1 VSTNDKNDDIRK
13 LQLTGGSTYIISLP
27 KTWIEE
33 MKLERGSTLIVSQND
48 DKSLNI
54 KARNSPIYEKPK
66 RVVITIESSEEPQSI
81 IRRLVSTYLNG
92 YNIIVIRS
100 SNNRIA
106 PEKRSAIKNFVRK
119 KLIGTEILSDLP
131 NELTL
136 QILLSYSELSIKD
149 ALRRMSTIAAS
160 MHRDSIQ
167 TLSNENPRIAKEI
180 LNMDDDVDRFNFYVM
195 RLLNVT
201 IMNVQVLK
209 ESGIADPQQSLG
221 YRLITKSIERMADH
235 ATNIAE
241 NRLSL
246 QSVPINDEVLKV
258 LNSLSK
264 AALKVFED
272 AIEALLSEDY
282 AAADQVMHYADE
294 TRNMGNEV
302 IHKMIKLAPLED
314 IPQLRLIVESIIRTS
329 EYGADIAEITLNI
342 MVGQVTIEE

>member
-1 VSTNDKNDDIRK
+1 
-13 LQLTGGSTYIISLP
+13 
-27 KTWIEE
+27 
-33 MKLERGSTLIVSQND
+33 
-48 DKSLNI
+48 
-54 KARNSPIYEKPK
+54 
-66 RVVITIESSEEPQSI
+66 
-81 IRRLVSTYLNG
+81 
-92 YNIIVIRS
+92 
-100 SNNRIA
+100 
-106 PEKRSAIKNFVRK
+106 
-119 KLIGTEILSDLP
+119 
-131 NELTL
+131 L

-180 LNMDDDVDRFNFYVM
+180 LNMDDDVDRFSFYVM
-195 RLLNVT
+195 RLLNVA

-209 ESGIADPQQSLG
+209 EGGIADPQKHLG

-241 NRLSL
+241 NRLNL
-246 QSVPINDEVLKV
+246 QSLPINDEILKA

-282 AAADQVMHYADE
+282 AAADQVMHYAEE

-302 IHKMIKLAPLED
+302 IHKMIKLAPLEN